1 MTRLDLLSEVA
12 PSADEV
18 TPQHQQQQH
27 NQQEQQQ
34 RSTQGMNVCINKK

>member
-12 PSADEV
+12 PTSENVA
-18 TPQHQQQQH
+18 PQQIQQH

-34 RSTQGMNVCINKK
+34 RSTLDKARGNC